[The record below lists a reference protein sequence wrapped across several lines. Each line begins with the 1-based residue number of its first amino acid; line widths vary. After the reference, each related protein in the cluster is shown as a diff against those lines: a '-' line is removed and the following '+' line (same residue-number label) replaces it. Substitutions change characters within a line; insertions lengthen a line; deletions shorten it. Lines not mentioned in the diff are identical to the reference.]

1 MAKHQADL
9 VRCSRQPGAAV
20 GRVCAAHDGRCVAC
34 DSMVRPAAPARVC
47 DGCSGGGGGGG
58 GHGSRSERCLV
69 CGAGAGEGGAAAVAD
84 AYYCRS
90 CVQMEKDRDG
100 CPAVVNA
107 GTARRDAAAFFFS
120 ARSKRGGFRSTMA

>member
-34 DSMVRPAAPARVC
+34 DSMVRPVAPARVC
-47 DGCSGGGGGGG
+47 DGCNGGGAR
-58 GHGSRSERCLV
+58 GSRSERCLV
-69 CGAGAGEGGAAAVAD
+69 CGAGAGEGGAAAAAAVAD
-84 AYYCRS
+84 AYYCKS

-107 GTARRDAAAFFFS
+107 GTARRDAAFIFFS
-120 ARSKRGGFRSTMA
+120 VRSSNRGGFRATMA